1 MGKSSLKESSPCKKE
16 RWRIV
21 LALGACC
28 LVSLS
33 VSANVSTFQSVPEN
47 EFPHEEEVSQE
58 GFKVKGQV
66 LDNLGEPLPGVNV
79 MVKGTMTGIITDVDG
94 NYEIVAPYS
103 KASLVFSYVGY
114 QPQEISLSGKHTL
127 NVTLVEDTK
136 ALEEVVVVGY
146 VTQKKRLSQVLWQ
159 LLRLKILNRVQL
171 PI

>member
-66 LDNLGEPLPGVNV
+66 LDNLENR
-79 MVKGTMTGIITDVDG
+79 
-94 NYEIVAPYS
+94 Y
-103 KASLVFSYVGY
+103 
-114 QPQEISLSGKHTL
+114 
-127 NVTLVEDTK
+127 
-136 ALEEVVVVGY
+136 
-146 VTQKKRLSQVLWQ
+146 RVLMSW
-159 LLRLKILNRVQL
+159 
-171 PI
+171 